1 MGQVRFPVDLA
12 HPLLFPIRASVHSL
26 PGASMTP
33 LPSALAWSVVAAL
46 ACAGPARAAL
56 DFHTYRI
63 QKNTLTVLR
72 DGERVDSA
80 YTSFELTRLGSVSL
94 EGASLTL
101 TSHGGYVSVVEEAT
115 LTGNVEKRPQ
125 QITYDFLFQGYLPIP
140 PLAAVHGL
148 TVFHGDTAYSATLRK
163 QVYSL
168 DEHFLDTLEL
178 KGTLDD
184 RVAFLQQLADRS
196 FEATF
201 SKLSLGEPVRVRLE
215 YDLPFTGAPGAELR
229 VPVLFH
235 PSGAAPRQAHIT
247 FFEGARG
254 LPAMQWLGP
263 SGRVTLDDKGTHT
276 LDYQSAFVFR
286 RDEDTATLA
295 TLQTTGFAGG
305 SAKGEYMLLKAGLN
319 DSLMDVLSRP
329 LEVSFLWRWNPPYDL
344 VVNQDGLK
352 TLSAKGRLAAAEAD
366 AIKKV
371 ILAMASHGH
380 RFGLM
385 HSIAGKEAEWFPPAA
400 EGSDGYQALLA
411 YLEGF
416 TEQRIYAG
424 YRDYRDPRPDWAATA
439 WKDSGEIAASRKEF
453 LSDLARIRSGFSAR
467 TESMKHIEILGLG
480 TAPASEID
488 LKEPL
493 AVEAVLDS
501 VTISHVMGSWLGVDM
516 AHALAVKAN
525 ANLRPV
531 EVPADLGFGPL
542 SLSLPVFRPTSVE
555 YRVFSGG
562 RSYAMVMPFA
572 NGAGREAVIKA
583 VDPFDDS
590 LELQGIDALGRKTRV
605 HILSPRIQRDSEDMG
620 MARLWAAD
628 PDRIAERDESELG
641 MRYGILTKGTFLSAG
656 VGEGTVSPEIVAI
669 LPRSVRAAMVPGF
682 RRQGDALRLDPP
694 ARLAGAWID
703 VFDMRGR
710 WLGRLDLEAFR
721 SGSGFLI
728 PLRSMERFGA
738 GRVVLML
745 RGTGQMPAFSLVL
758 GGRP

>member
-1 MGQVRFPVDLA
+1 
-12 HPLLFPIRASVHSL
+12 
-26 PGASMTP
+26 MTR
-33 LPSALAWSVVAAL
+33 LPSALAWSVAAAL
-46 ACAGPARAAL
+46 AGAGPARATL

-63 QKNTLTVLR
+63 QKNIVSVVS
-72 DGERVDSA
+72 DGKRTDSA
-80 YTSFELTRLGSVSL
+80 YTSFELTKLGSVSL
-94 EGASLTL
+94 EGSSLTL

-115 LTGNVEKRPQ
+115 LTGNVENRPRD
-125 QITYDFLFQGYLPIP
+125 ITYDFLFQGYLPIP

-148 TVFHGDTAYSATLRK
+148 TVFHGDTAYPATLRR

-168 DEHFLDTLEL
+168 DEHFLDSLEL
-178 KGTLDD
+178 KGTLNG
-184 RVAFLQQLADRS
+184 RVVFLQQLADRS

-201 SKLSLGEPVRVRLE
+201 AKLSLGEPVRVRLE

-229 VPVLFH
+229 VPVIFH

-247 FFEGARG
+247 FSEGAKG
-254 LPAMQWLGP
+254 VPALQWLGP

-286 RDEDTATLA
+286 RNEDTATLA

-305 SAKGEYMLLKAGLN
+305 NAKGEYMLLKAGLN
-319 DSLMDVLSRP
+319 DSMMDVLSRP
-329 LEVSFLWRWNPPYDL
+329 LEVAFLWRWNPPFDF
-344 VVNQDGLK
+344 VEMRDGLK
-352 TLSAKGRLAAAEAD
+352 TLSAKGKLAAAEAQ
-366 AIKKV
+366 AIKKA
-371 ILAMASHGH
+371 ILAMAPHGH

-385 HSIAGKEAEWFPPAA
+385 HSIAGAEPEWFPPAA
-400 EGSDGYQALLA
+400 EGSDGYKALLA
-411 YLEGF
+411 YLDGF
-416 TEQRIYAG
+416 TEQRIYTG

-439 WKDSGEIAASRKEF
+439 WKDSGEIIASRKEF
-453 LSDLARIRSGFSAR
+453 LSDLAKLRAGFSDR
-467 TESMKHIEILGLG
+467 TESMKHIELLGLG

-488 LKEPL
+488 LKDPL
-493 AVEAVLDS
+493 ALEAVLDS
-501 VTISHVMGSWLGVDM
+501 VTISDVMGSWLGVDM
-516 AHALAVKAN
+516 ARALAVKAN

-542 SLSLPVFRPTSVE
+542 SLSLPVFQPTSVE

-562 RSYAMVMPFA
+562 RSYALVMPFA
-572 NGAGREAVIKA
+572 SGAGREAVIKA
-583 VDPFDDS
+583 AAPFDDS

-605 HILSPRIQRDSEDMG
+605 HVLSPRSLSAAEDTG

-656 VGEGTVSPEIVAI
+656 VGEGTVSPEIVAV

-682 RRQGDALRLDPP
+682 RMQGDALRLDPP
-694 ARLAGAWID
+694 ARSDGAWID

-710 WLGRLDLEAFR
+710 WLGRLDLETFR
-721 SGSGFLI
+721 SGTGFLI
-728 PLRSMERFGA
+728 PLRSLQRFGA

-745 RGTGQMPAFSLVL
+745 RGTGRLLPFSVAL